1 MSREKFLRG
10 LFRAV
15 PFLLIAAIILTLI
28 FFPKQK
34 KEVKAEKRVVL
45 LWNVDTFEGGKG
57 SRTSFLR
64 RVAQAAE
71 KERAGVYYLIASYTP
86 EGAVAAYEAG
96 QRPDLLSYGVGLSVY
111 AEKCLPL
118 SYEFSGGKTD
128 AGCLAYPWCR
138 GNYYLFSMED
148 DFTAQGTTAISQGG
162 YNLSRVAAAYA
173 GIDGEEVESTAAY
186 VGFLSGKYRYLLG
199 TQRDECRFAARGANV
214 YSKPLSDYCDLY
226 QYISVLSS
234 EKREDC
240 EQFLKT
246 LLSDEVQDTLSEIGM
261 YSIDSMEGGRTVSIF
276 SSDEALEELGRLART
291 EENVKN
297 LDKYLKF
304 I

>member
-1 MSREKFLRG
+1 MSREKILRS
-10 LFRAV
+10 LLRAV
-15 PFLLIAAIILTLI
+15 PFVLIAVIILTLI
-28 FFPKQK
+28 FFPRHK
-34 KEVKAEKRVVL
+34 KEEKTEKRVVL

-64 RVAQAAE
+64 RVAQSAE
-71 KERAGVYYLIASYTP
+71 KQRAGVYYLIASYTP

-111 AEKCLPL
+111 AESCLPL

-138 GNYYLFSMED
+138 GNYYLFSMKD
-148 DFTAQGTTAISQGG
+148 DFSEEGLTAISRGG
-162 YNLSRVAAAYA
+162 RNLGAVAAAYA
-173 GIDGEEVESTAAY
+173 GIDGEEVESSAAY

-199 TQRDECRFAARGANV
+199 TQRDECRFAARDATI

-240 EQFLKT
+240 EHLLKT
-246 LLSDEVQDTLSEIGM
+246 LLSDEVQENLSEIGM
-261 YSIDSMEGGRTVSIF
+261 YPTKGAEGGRTVSVF
-276 SSDEALEELGRLART
+276 SSDEALEQLGNLART

-297 LDKYLKF
+297 LDKFLKF